1 MKPSD
6 IQQLLT
12 GLGAADYQLEETHI
26 SWVLLG
32 PAWAYKIKKPV
43 RFDFLDFSSLAQR
56 KYYCERELQLN
67 RRLTE
72 GVYRAVVPVRRSGG
86 TVHLGGEGEVVDYAV
101 QMKRFDSAQRMDL
114 RLEAGQV
121 GAAELQQIARQ
132 LSAFHRG
139 AAPIRRA
146 IPAEAHAAGF
156 ADICSARATLD
167 KLCGNGAGAA
177 LENSTARAAQ
187 FLLAHAKR
195 LEERHAAGF
204 VVDGHGDLHGRNIF
218 LLDPPVIFDCI
229 EFDDEKRQVD
239 VLDELAFLCMD
250 MQYHGQ
256 PQLEGVLLRAY
267 RAKYEVFLCPADWQ
281 LFHYYKCY
289 RANVRLK
296 VNLLS
301 AAGTA
306 AVSPKL
312 AGRIGRF
319 WALYQRLMQS
329 LGRVSANLTPN

>member
-1 MKPSD
+1 MKPSE
-6 IQQLLT
+6 IQQLLA
-12 GLGAADYQLEETHI
+12 GLGTADYQLEETHI

-32 PAWAYKIKKPV
+32 PHRAYKIKKPV
-43 RFDFLDFSSLAQR
+43 RFDFLDFSTLAQR

-72 GVYRAVVPVRRSGG
+72 GVYQAVVPVRRSGG
-86 TVHLGGEGEVVDYAV
+86 MVHLGGVGEVVDYAV
-101 QMKRFDSAQRMDL
+101 QMKRLDSAQRMDL
-114 RLEAGQV
+114 RLEAGGV
-121 GAAELQQIARQ
+121 GARDMQQLARQ
-132 LSAFHRG
+132 LAAFHRS
-139 AAPIRRA
+139 ATPIRCP
-146 IPAEAHAAGF
+146 IPAARHAADF
-156 ADICSARATLD
+156 AAIGSVRPTLER
-167 KLCGNGAGAA
+167 LHGPEAGAA
-177 LENSTARAAQ
+177 LEGSTGRAAQ
-187 FLLAHAKR
+187 FLEAQAGR

-229 EFDDEKRQVD
+229 EFDEEKRQVD

-250 MQYHGQ
+250 LEYHGQ
-256 PQLEGVLLRAY
+256 PQLEGALLRAY
-267 RAKYEVFLCPADWQ
+267 RAKYEVFQCPEDWQ

-301 AAGTA
+301 AGGTA
-306 AVSPKL
+306 EVSPKL

-319 WALYQRLMQS
+319 WALYQRLMRG
-329 LGRVSANLTPN
+329 LGQVPANLTSI